1 MAKIT
6 EKVKDFFTTAH
17 VNTGILHD
25 LLSEFL
31 AVEMGGQALYER
43 ALELVSDTEV
53 RTKFRQFLKQTINH
67 QKILADVIRKLGG
80 NPSMQSPGAKVA
92 AAKAQ
97 GLLRT
102 MGRAGL
108 SKDAAQLNAIEN
120 IVLAETKDH
129 ADWELLGKI
138 VRQTTDS
145 HLREVLGPAVDTV
158 EQEEDEHLNWTRQ
171 KLGDLHME
179 ALTKAGKA
187 PPKSTAGAPSTSNAK
202 KRAQPGL
209 VTDSKE
215 TARKSGAKPAAV
227 PVKRGSRAAR

>member
-17 VNTGILHD
+17 VNMGILQD

-53 RTKFRQFLKQTINH
+53 RTKFRQFRKQTVNH
-67 QKILADVIRKLGG
+67 QKILTDVIRKLGG
-80 NPSMQSPGAKVA
+80 NPRVRSPGAKVA

-145 HLREVLGPAVDTV
+145 HLREVLGPAVHSV
-158 EQEEDEHLNWTRQ
+158 EQEEDEHLSWTRQ
-171 KLGDLHME
+171 KLGDLQME
-179 ALTKAGKA
+179 EITKGGNAR
-187 PPKSTAGAPSTSNAK
+187 PKSTFGRPSTSNAK
-202 KRAQPGL
+202 KRAQPGSI
-209 VTDSKE
+209 TGSKD
-215 TARKSGAKPAAV
+215 TAGKSGAKSAPAAL
-227 PVKRGSRAAR
+227 KRGRHARH

>member
-6 EKVKDFFTTAH
+6 EKVKDFFTTAD
-17 VNTGILHD
+17 VNMGVLHE

-67 QKILADVIRKLGG
+67 QKVLTDLIRKLGG
-80 NPSMQSPGAKVA
+80 NPRMQSPGAKAA

-138 VRQTTDS
+138 ARQTNDS
-145 HLREVLGPAVDTV
+145 HLREVLGPAVETV
-158 EQEEDEHLNWTRQ
+158 EQEEDEHLNWTRK
-171 KLGDLHME
+171 KLGELHME
-179 ALTKAGKA
+179 ALTQTDTAH
-187 PPKSTAGAPSTSNAK
+187 PKSTSGGPSTSTTKKRTQTGWTTLSKDTAGKSNAK
-202 KRAQPGL
+202 TSA
-209 VTDSKE
+209 VTDK
-215 TARKSGAKPAAV
+215 RRRPAE
-227 PVKRGSRAAR
+227 R